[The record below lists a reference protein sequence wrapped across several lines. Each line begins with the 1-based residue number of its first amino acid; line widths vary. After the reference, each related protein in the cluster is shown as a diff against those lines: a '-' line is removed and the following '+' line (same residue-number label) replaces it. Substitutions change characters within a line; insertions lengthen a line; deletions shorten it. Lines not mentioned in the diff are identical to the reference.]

1 MKSLYLQ
8 SRFLKFHT
16 TWEIEKDVKT
26 GLANFGIGKYDLSKT
41 LVIDTERLC
50 YVVFLINGIDFVL
63 VHAHVFDVDAFIL
76 SVVFSFCSYR
86 SLGVCYVVI
95 WLMNLTKYVKCLRLG
110 RS

>member
-8 SRFLKFHT
+8 SRFLKFQT
-16 TWEIEKDVKT
+16 TCEIEKDVKT

-63 VHAHVFDVDAFIL
+63 VHVHALDVDAVIL
-76 SVVFSFCSYR
+76 YVVFSFCSNR
-86 SLGVCYVVI
+86 SLGV
-95 WLMNLTKYVKCLRLG
+95 
-110 RS
+110 